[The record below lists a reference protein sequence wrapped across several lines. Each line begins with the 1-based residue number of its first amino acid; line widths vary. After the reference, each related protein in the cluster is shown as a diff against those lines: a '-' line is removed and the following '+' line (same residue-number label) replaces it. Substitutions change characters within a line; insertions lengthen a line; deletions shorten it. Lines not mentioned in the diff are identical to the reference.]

1 MNNEKHMN
9 GRALAEATG
18 LGLWVI
24 YGIKKANKIFAQQSR
39 EPAIFTGR
47 YSTPKKIAA
56 WLEAHPDFIARHVLV
71 SPERELE
78 YRAQQT
84 ERRHAARA
92 ARRPAAA
99 APAPGTHRPHLPTAA

>member
-18 LGLWVI
+18 LGQWVI
-24 YGIKKANKIFAQQSR
+24 YGIKKANKLLAQQGR

-56 WLEAHPDFIARHVLV
+56 WVETHPDFIARHVLV

-78 YRAQQT
+78 YRAQQA
-84 ERRHAARA
+84 ERRSAARA
-92 ARRPAAA
+92 MRRPAEAT
-99 APAPGTHRPHLPTAA
+99 PVRGTHRPHLPTAA